1 MDPYRGEWCRMTP
14 FLIMVLAG
22 FLSRV
27 GYQMARSPVLPRF
40 AQDLGAAPEL
50 IGMIVAAS
58 TVTGVLIKLP
68 AGALSDVLGRKRMML
83 LGCLFFAGPPF
94 LYPFVES
101 PGALLALRFLH
112 GFATAIFSPV
122 ASAFVADLFQRDRG
136 EKLGWFASANDLGAT
151 VGPLAGGLLLFYTA
165 SYSMTYLAVGVL
177 GLLPLVMVVRLPD
190 HDARAS
196 TGSTL
201 AERSRQFWSG
211 IREVLRSRAVLVAS
225 TLEAAM
231 YVGYGAF
238 LGFFPTYARGVGLN
252 DAQIALVMGAQLAT
266 TVLAKPLS
274 GRLSDRLGRKPMIR
288 AGLFPCSVSLAAI
301 PPFAPVSLLLLPS
314 ALFGLGVAIVTP
326 STTALVADLVRA
338 GRLGSAMGVFG
349 TIWDSGEAAGPIL
362 AGFLIASLSYTPA
375 FRPISALMAA
385 VGPLL
390 FLIVKDPSLPVHAGG
405 RPTA

>member
-1 MDPYRGEWCRMTP
+1 MTP
-14 FLIMVLAG
+14 FLTLVLAG

-50 IGMIVAAS
+50 IGIIVAAS

-274 GRLSDRLGRKPMIR
+274 GRLSDRLGRKPMIV
-288 AGLFPCSVSLAAI
+288 AGLFLCAVTLPMIPALAS
-301 PPFAPVSLLLLPS
+301 FWLLLPAS

-326 STTALVADLVRA
+326 STTALVADLVKA
-338 GRLGSAMGVFG
+338 GRQGSAMGVFG

-375 FRPISALMAA
+375 FGLIAAFMAA
-385 VGPLL
+385 MALL
-390 FLIVKDPSLPVHAGG
+390 FLTMVKDPSRPIPAGG

>member
-1 MDPYRGEWCRMTP
+1 MDPCCGDRSRMTP
-14 FLIMVLAG
+14 FLTLVLAG

-50 IGMIVAAS
+50 IGIIVAAS
-58 TVTGVLIKLP
+58 
-68 AGALSDVLGRKRMML
+68 
-83 LGCLFFAGPPF
+83 
-94 LYPFVES
+94 
-101 PGALLALRFLH
+101 
-112 GFATAIFSPV
+112 
-122 ASAFVADLFQRDRG
+122 
-136 EKLGWFASANDLGAT
+136 T
-151 VGPLAGGLLLFYTA
+151 VGPLAGGLLLFCTA
-165 SYSMTYLAVGVL
+165 SSSMTYLAVGVL

-201 AERSRQFWSG
+201 AERSRQFRSG

-274 GRLSDRLGRKPMIR
+274 GRLSDRLGRKPMIV
-288 AGLFPCSVSLAAI
+288 AGLLLCAATLPAI
-301 PPFAPVSLLLLPS
+301 PAFASLWLLLLPS
-314 ALFGLGVAIVTP
+314 ALFGLG
-326 STTALVADLVRA
+326 
-338 GRLGSAMGVFG
+338 
-349 TIWDSGEAAGPIL
+349 
-362 AGFLIASLSYTPA
+362 
-375 FRPISALMAA
+375 
-385 VGPLL
+385 
-390 FLIVKDPSLPVHAGG
+390 
-405 RPTA
+405 

>member
-1 MDPYRGEWCRMTP
+1 MDPCCDDGSRMTP
-14 FLIMVLAG
+14 FLTLVLAG

-50 IGMIVAAS
+50 IGIIVAAS

-177 GLLPLVMVVRLPD
+177 GLLPLVMVVQLPD

-211 IREVLRSRAVLVAS
+211 IWEVLRSRAVLVAS

-274 GRLSDRLGRKPMIR
+274 GRLSDRLGRKPMIV
-288 AGLFPCSVSLAAI
+288 AGLFLCAVTLPAI
-301 PPFAPVSLLLLPS
+301 PAFASFWLLLLPS
-314 ALFGLGVAIVTP
+314 ALFGLRGHRHTV
-326 STTALVADLVRA
+326 DD
-338 GRLGSAMGVFG
+338 GSGG
-349 TIWDSGEAAGPIL
+349 GP
-362 AGFLIASLSYTPA
+362 
-375 FRPISALMAA
+375 R
-385 VGPLL
+385 
-390 FLIVKDPSLPVHAGG
+390 
-405 RPTA
+405 

>member
-1 MDPYRGEWCRMTP
+1 MDPCCGDGSRMTP
-14 FLIMVLAG
+14 FLTLVLAG

-50 IGMIVAAS
+50 IGIIVAAS

-274 GRLSDRLGRKPMIR
+274 GRLSDRLGRKPMIV
-288 AGLFPCSVSLAAI
+288 AGLFLCAVTLPMI
-301 PPFAPVSLLLLPS
+301 PAFASFWLLLPAS

-326 STTALVADLVRA
+326 STTALVADLVKA
-338 GRLGSAMGVFG
+338 GRQGSAMGVFG

-375 FRPISALMAA
+375 FGLIAAFMAA
-385 VGPLL
+385 MALL
-390 FLIVKDPSLPVHAGG
+390 FLTMVKDPSRPIPAGG